1 MNNENNP
8 LLAPEAEP
16 AKTTLNVKKPL
27 RRGHSAAWLLV
38 GSLVAG
44 GIGAYTVERFIGDNT
59 QVINNQSVVMQE
71 GELVASVASQVSPSV
86 VSIVT
91 ESTGRNIYGIS
102 TIQQSAG
109 SGIIISQNGYVMTN
123 KHVVNSSAENVEVIL
138 ADGTSYDDV
147 EFVGSDPT
155 NDIAFLK
162 IKNVSGLTPAKL
174 GDSASLKVGQKVIA
188 IGNALGQYQNT
199 VTTGIISGTSRPV
212 MASSANGS
220 SVEALENLLQT
231 DAAINPGN
239 SGGPLVGLNGE
250 VIGINTAVASQAEG
264 IGFAIPINDAKGM
277 IKTLLAD
284 GKVVK
289 PYVGVRYI
297 SVTPD
302 VVKQYNLNVKN
313 GAYVKSSPNAPAVVS
328 GSPAEKAGLKEGDI
342 ITKIDDTPVDSAHPF
357 ASLIA
362 QHSVGDKVKLVYLR
376 DGRENTVEV
385 TLAPRQ

>member
-8 LLAPEAEP
+8 KISGPNLSPGAPIQRIPQSLSRGRFA
-16 AKTTLNVKKPL
+16 TLV
-27 RRGHSAAWLLV
+27 LV
-38 GSLVAG
+38 GALMAG
-44 GIGAYTVERFIGDNT
+44 GVGGFAVVNWTSDNK
-59 QVINNQSVVMQE
+59 QIINNQSVVMQE
-71 GELVASVASQVSPSV
+71 GELVASVASQVSPSI

-91 ESTGRNIYGIS
+91 ESTGRSLFGAAVL
-102 TIQQSAG
+102 QQGAG
-109 SGIIISQNGYVMTN
+109 SGIIISQDGYVMTN
-123 KHVVNSSAENVEVIL
+123 KHVVNSSAKNVEVIL
-138 ADGTSYDDV
+138 SDGTSYEDV

-162 IKNVSGLTPAKL
+162 IQNVSDLTPAKL
-174 GDSASLKVGQKVIA
+174 GDSSSLKVGQKVIA

-212 MASSANGS
+212 MASDANGA

-250 VIGINTAVASQAEG
+250 IIGINTAVASEAEG

-284 GKVVK
+284 GRVVK

-297 SVTPD
+297 SITPD
-302 VVKQYNLNVKN
+302 VAKQYELKVKS
-313 GAYVKSSPNAPAVVS
+313 GAYIKANENSPAVMVD
-328 GSPAEKAGLKEGDI
+328 SPAEKAGLREGDI
-342 ITKIDDTPVDSAHPF
+342 ITKVGQVAVDSSHPF
-357 ASLIA
+357 ASLVA
-362 QHSVGDKVKLVYLR
+362 QHSVGDKVKLTYLR
-376 DGRENTVEV
+376 GDKEATVEV
-385 TLAPRQ
+385 TLAAR

>member
-1 MNNENNP
+1 MNNENNQLSSSSAQPAAVSSRVKRP
-8 LLAPEAEP
+8 LTRVRFAL
-16 AKTTLNVKKPL
+16 L
-27 RRGHSAAWLLV
+27 LLV
-38 GSLVAG
+38 GSLAAG
-44 GIGAYTVERFIGDNT
+44 GLGAYVVERFMSDDT
-59 QVINNQSVVMQE
+59 RVINNQSVVLQE
-71 GELVASVASQVSPSV
+71 GELVASVASQVSSSV

-91 ESTGRNIYGIS
+91 ESTGRNLYGIS
-102 TIQQSAG
+102 TIQQGAG
-109 SGIIISQNGYVMTN
+109 SGIIISQDGYVMTN
-123 KHVVNSSAENVEVIL
+123 KHVVNSSAKNVEVIL
-138 ADGTSYDDV
+138 SDGTSYEDV

-162 IKNVSGLTPAKL
+162 IRNVSGLKPAKL
-174 GDSASLKVGQKVIA
+174 GDSSSLKVGQKVIA

-212 MASSANGS
+212 MASDANGS

-250 VIGINTAVASQAEG
+250 IIGINTAVASQAEG

-289 PYVGVRYI
+289 PYVGVRYVSI
-297 SVTPD
+297 TPD
-302 VVKQYNLNVKN
+302 VVKQYNLKVKN
-313 GAYVKSSPNAPAVVS
+313 GAYVIAGQNSEAIVA

-342 ITKIDDTPVDSAHPF
+342 ITRIDDTPVDSSHPF
-357 ASLIA
+357 ASLVA
-362 QHSVGDKVKLVYLR
+362 QHSVGDKIKLTYWR
-376 DGRENTVEV
+376 DGKESVVEV
-385 TLAPRQ
+385 TLAAR